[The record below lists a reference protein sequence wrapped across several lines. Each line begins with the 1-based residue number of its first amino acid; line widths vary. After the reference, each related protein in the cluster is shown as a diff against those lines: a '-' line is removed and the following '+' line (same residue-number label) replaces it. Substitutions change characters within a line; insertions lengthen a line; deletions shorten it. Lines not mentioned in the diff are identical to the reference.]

1 MGNRYRIE
9 SIREDWIWESRIIL
23 GGVISLRWGYV
34 IGEKGEYYGNS
45 SWVLIGI
52 LCVEDL
58 LIRLG

>member
-9 SIREDWIWESRIIL
+9 SICEDWIWESWIIL
-23 GGVISLRWGYV
+23 GGVISLRRGYV